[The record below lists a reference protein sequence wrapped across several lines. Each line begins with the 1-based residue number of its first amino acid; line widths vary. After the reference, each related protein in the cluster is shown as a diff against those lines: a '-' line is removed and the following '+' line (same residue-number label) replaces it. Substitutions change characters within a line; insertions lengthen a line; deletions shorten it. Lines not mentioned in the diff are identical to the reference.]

1 MTVFDRAAVATAF
14 SVSRETLLA
23 LDALVATLTRW
34 APRLNLVSHS
44 TLAAV
49 WHRHVADSAQLWRLA
64 PPGAQRWVDLGAGAG
79 FPGLVIAAL
88 SLGAASPPAV
98 TLVEAD
104 ARKCAFL
111 AEAARA
117 MGVSVA
123 IRRTRIEAWDEA
135 GFDVV
140 SARALAPL
148 PALLP
153 MARERLRPGGVALLP
168 KGREA
173 EAELA
178 ALSAIDR
185 TRIERLPSM
194 THPASLI
201 LRWTEPDGRDQP
213 V

>member
-1 MTVFDRAAVATAF
+1 MTVFDRAGVAAAF
-14 SVSRETLLA
+14 AVSRETLAA
-23 LDALVATLTRW
+23 LDALVEVLERW
-34 APRLNLVSHS
+34 APRVNLVSRT

-64 PPGAQRWVDLGAGAG
+64 PPGARRWADLGSGAG
-79 FPGLVIAAL
+79 FPGLVVAAMA
-88 SLGAASPPAV
+88 LGSAPPLAM

-111 AEAARA
+111 GEAARA
-117 MGVSVA
+117 MGVAVT
-123 IRRTRIEAWDEA
+123 IRRTRIEAWNEG

-153 MARERLRPGGVALLP
+153 LVRARLRPGGVALLP

-173 EAELA
+173 AAELA
-178 ALSAIDR
+178 ALSTIDR
-185 TRIERLPSM
+185 SRLERLPSV
-194 THPASLI
+194 TQSASLI